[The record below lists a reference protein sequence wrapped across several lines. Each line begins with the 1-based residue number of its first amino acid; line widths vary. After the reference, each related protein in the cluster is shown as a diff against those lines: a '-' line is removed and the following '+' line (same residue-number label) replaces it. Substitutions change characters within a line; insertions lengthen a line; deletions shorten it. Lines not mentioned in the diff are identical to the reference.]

1 MKHRKKIKN
10 IIMLTLLVL
19 LIPIIVFSL
28 KDSKKASAIN
38 APSYLTFENF
48 NPDAGLG
55 TKENPF
61 IILEIVPYRGMGEI
75 GYIVGGQEPVDPKLA
90 RPDNEIYGKLNRI
103 AEGAFTE
110 QADGSLKN
118 TELFKKQVLNLSEEE
133 CEDYYIR
140 VVTITP
146 DELNKNT
153 AQFAKFYNLAD
164 SGKRD
169 EAKLKE
175 GENESGEIDLIGN
188 ADLISISTM
197 DHAGGTVSE
206 LWEAY
211 GRDKSGKSTSPTRSQ
226 QGFQRNDLSWQTTIE
241 LFMKIGVVN
250 DSAALIYDMNAYTG
264 INFDSEN
271 VSCIN
276 NIIGGSTGYRNN
288 VYKLIL
294 MIRQSDPAKFYNS
307 YLNTNNGKIIPLV
320 TFNNAVNTGSYN
332 KLGGDSALYWNEYT
346 FLPPFP
352 GGTYPDSLTDKYKV
366 FLKGYGYLILSVSGQ
381 CQDSVI
387 RNTYSYN
394 GSTGIVQKFI
404 PKEDEDYVCLKE
416 IVVPETDIR
425 SSYNVELFDHL
436 DEKNGSAA
444 RPTKASP
451 CEAAEYILSRP
462 KDYNKENITILDL
475 EPCNDFTLTVPEV
488 RQMLPG
494 LTGVIDIKQ
503 QTTAEFIG
511 KTEDLN
517 DTYDLIFIGT
527 RTGKMKTDSGKTVYN
542 DPKLD
547 GYVYLHVGDRMVG
560 YDTFLGNLQSAGKGN
575 EKASDYVNLSDVT
588 SNRNR
593 FLKGYSS
600 GLLNSADFYRY
611 SGNDITSVKRDA
623 LIDYMAGGFPVL
635 LENDLYTGKNEIVD
649 EKSMLWEFLR
659 TSTGSYPNQTFNRND
674 FLNYSADPDAYF
686 DSQKK
691 LTGLLQKEKLSI
703 DLIAAP
709 VEYDAE
715 DNSTLITD
723 RTLRFRFRINPPTDS
738 DSNDVYDWKLYVDV
752 NADGKFSKGE
762 EDEKNE
768 LIIGGTN
775 VKAGEYSDS
784 KKLPEEYTGVI
795 PWKLEVVSRKNP
807 NIRSAKTGF
816 AAFKLPDM
824 DEAEKKR
831 TQIDVLQITSNDSTL
846 NLEELMN
853 PGRGK
858 TSLFYQYTKDLDDF
872 NVKIKTVNVN
882 EFMSWYESGGNYDGS
897 RPETDRLNNYDMLI
911 FGFGDC
917 YSDISNEHGA
927 LTNVQAFI
935 NSGRSVMF
943 THDTTSFVNLPKN
956 EFESYHKDLTYWG
969 YGFNRYV
976 RSIAGLDR
984 FNVLNQASS
993 GAVYDHALIPDR
1005 IRAGLY
1011 KNSPLTLN
1019 AAAYPEIQGLTNG
1032 CLVAYHNPDK
1042 NPLESI
1048 YDANRYYPPFLT
1060 GNTIYKRTA
1069 LDQYR
1074 TTFVTK
1080 VNEGQVTS
1088 YPYDIPD
1095 SFKISETHVQYYQI
1109 NMDDPDIIVWFCLS
1123 DDKSNE
1129 YPGNESYKAAM
1140 DHSNETKA
1148 YSTSPNDVRNN
1159 YYIYSKGN
1167 IMYTGVGHSSMDQLV
1182 DVGKTNKDQE
1192 NEVKLFINTM
1202 IASYSAASQPPTI
1215 EIIDAAVDSGGGFV
1229 LYDYSERDENL
1240 ADDSQRIR
1248 FVPRDTNLQ
1257 ADNLVVRLYKVDNSG
1272 NREPISPDTLTV
1284 YDSRNDVAVSKTTSG
1299 GDAGYNVVSDVEY
1312 YFDYPKT
1319 VLGGEG
1325 YHQLYFTV
1333 TNQQGQNG
1341 DANLKLLRRSLFN
1354 LD

>member
-48 NPDAGLG
+48 NPNAGLG

-75 GYIVGGQEPVDPKLA
+75 GYIVGGQEPVDPNV
-90 RPDNEIYGKLNRI
+90 RPQNELYGTLNSI
-103 AEGAFTE
+103 ANGAFE
-110 QADGSLKN
+110 IQADGSLKN
-118 TELFKKQVLNLSEEE
+118 TELFKKQVLNLSEEK

-146 DELNKNT
+146 DELNKN
-153 AQFAKFYNLAD
+153 AAKFAKFYNLD
-164 SGKRD
+164 DHGKRD
-169 EAKLKE
+169 EVKLKE
-175 GENESGEIDLIGN
+175 HENEYGEIDLIGN

-197 DHAGGTVSE
+197 NQSGSIP
-206 LWEAY
+206 LWKQY
-211 GRDKSGKSTSPTRSQ
+211 GRDTTGISIPYDENKR
-226 QGFQRNDLSWQTTIE
+226 GFVKEDLNWQTTME

-250 DSAALIYDMNAYTG
+250 ESAPLICDQTCFTSPPGDSAKA
-264 INFDSEN
+264 
-271 VSCIN
+271 
-276 NIIGGSTGYRNN
+276 GGNSNN
-288 VYKLIL
+288 VYKLSL
-294 MIRQSDPAKFYNS
+294 MLRVMDPKKLYD
-307 YLNTNNGKIIPLV
+307 LMNTNGGTEDSHIKEVMINKI
-320 TFNNAVNTGSYN
+320 TTGSYD
-332 KLGGDSALYWNEYT
+332 LLSGDAKIYWNENT
-346 FLPPFP
+346 FLPHIE
-352 GGTYPDSLTDKYKV
+352 GIDSNTNDPAYQKYLEEIGYISWLTGHSTT
-366 FLKGYGYLILSVSGQ
+366 F
-381 CQDSVI
+381 VI
-387 RNTYSYN
+387 RNVYFTN
-394 GSTGIVQKFI
+394 GNSSIVQYFTN
-404 PKEDEDYVCLKE
+404 YNNGNE
-416 IVVPETDIR
+416 IVRGAISWATIPYEYSKEFFEYLDIR
-425 SSYNVELFDHL
+425 NSPA
-436 DEKNGSAA
+436 K
-444 RPTKASP
+444 PTKASP

-475 EPCNDFTLTVPEV
+475 EPCNDFTLNVSEV

-494 LTGVIDIKQ
+494 LTGVIRIEQ

-517 DTYDLIFIGT
+517 DTYDMIFIGT
-527 RTGKMKTDSGKTVYN
+527 RTGKMKTDGSGKTVYN

-623 LIDYMAGGFPVL
+623 LRDYMAGGFPVL
-635 LENDLYTGKNEIVD
+635 LENDLYTGNNEIVD
-649 EKSMLWEFLR
+649 EKSMLWEFLG
-659 TSTGSYPNQTFNRND
+659 TSTESYPNQTFNRKD
-674 FLNYSADPDAYF
+674 LLDYSDPDAYF
-686 DSQKK
+686 GSQKK

-709 VEYDAE
+709 VEYKEE
-715 DNSTLITD
+715 DDSTLITD

-768 LIIGGTN
+768 LIIGVTN

-943 THDTTSFVNLPKN
+943 THDTTSFVNLPKK

-984 FNVLNQASS
+984 FNVLNQASV
-993 GAVYDHALIPDR
+993 GAVYDQALIPDR

-1229 LYDYSERDENL
+1229 LYDYSERDESL

-1272 NREPISPDTLTV
+1272 NREPISPDTLSV
-1284 YDSRNDVAVSKTTSG
+1284 YDSRNNTAASKNTSG
-1299 GDAGYNVVSDVEY
+1299 GNAGYNVVSDVEY

>member
-197 DHAGGTVSE
+197 AQAGKTVLE
-206 LWEAY
+206 LWETY
-211 GRDKSGKSTSPTRSQ
+211 GRDTTGALPGHNNDR
-226 QGFQRNDLSWQTTIE
+226 GFNTEDLKWQTAME

-250 DSAALIYDMNAYTG
+250 DSAPLICDQTC
-264 INFDSEN
+264 FTSPP
-271 VSCIN
+271 
-276 NIIGGSTGYRNN
+276 GGSAKAGGNSNN
-288 VYKLIL
+288 VYKLSL
-294 MIRQSDPAKFYNS
+294 MLRVMDPKRLYD
-307 YLNTNNGKIIPLV
+307 LMNTNGGTEESHIKEVTINKI
-320 TFNNAVNTGSYN
+320 TTGSYD
-332 KLGGDSALYWNEYT
+332 LLSGDAKTYWNDNT
-346 FLPPFP
+346 FLPHIE
-352 GGTYPDSLTDKYKV
+352 GIDSNTNDPAYKKYLKEIGYISWLTGHSTT
-366 FLKGYGYLILSVSGQ
+366 F
-381 CQDSVI
+381 VI
-387 RNTYSYN
+387 RNVYFTN
-394 GSTGIVQKFI
+394 GDSSIVQYFTNYNNGNEIARGAISGATI
-404 PKEDEDYVCLKE
+404 PYEYSKEFFEY
-416 IVVPETDIR
+416 
-425 SSYNVELFDHL
+425 L
-436 DEKNGSAA
+436 DVRNSPVK
-444 RPTKASP
+444 PTKASP

-560 YDTFLGNLQSAGKGN
+560 YDTFLGNLQSAGKGI
-575 EKASDYVNLSDVT
+575 EKASDYVNLGDERY
-588 SNRNR
+588 NKD
-593 FLKGYSS
+593 FLLKDYSS
-600 GLLNSADFYRY
+600 ELLDWDFYRY

-623 LIDYMAGGFPVL
+623 LIEYLAGGFPVL
-635 LENDLYTGKNEIVD
+635 LENDLYTVKNEIVD
-649 EKSMLWEFLR
+649 DRSMLCEFLR
-659 TSTGSYPNQTFNRND
+659 TSTESYPNQTFNRKD
-674 FLNYSADPDAYF
+674 FLDYSADPDAYF

-709 VEYDAE
+709 VEYDAK

-738 DSNDVYDWKLYVDV
+738 DSNDAYDWKLYVDV

-775 VKAGEYSDS
+775 VKAGEYSYE

-882 EFMSWYESGGNYDGS
+882 EFMSWYESSGNYDGS

-943 THDTTSFVNLPKN
+943 THDTTSFVNLSKN

-984 FNVLNQASS
+984 FNVLNQASA
-993 GAVYDHALIPDR
+993 GAVYDQALIPDR

-1019 AAAYPEIQGLTNG
+1019 SAAYPEIQGLTNG
-1032 CLVAYHNPDK
+1032 CLVAFNNPDK
-1042 NPLESI
+1042 SPLGSI
-1048 YDANRYYPPFLT
+1048 YEANRDYPPFLT
-1060 GNTIYKRTA
+1060 GNTIFKGTA
-1069 LDQYR
+1069 LDQYY

-1080 VNEGQVTS
+1080 VNEGQITS
-1088 YPYDIPD
+1088 YPYDISEP
-1095 SFKISETHVQYYQI
+1095 FKISETHVQYYQL
-1109 NMDDPDIIVWFCLS
+1109 NMDDPDIVVWFCLS

-1284 YDSRNDVAVSKTTSG
+1284 YDSRNNTAASKTTSG